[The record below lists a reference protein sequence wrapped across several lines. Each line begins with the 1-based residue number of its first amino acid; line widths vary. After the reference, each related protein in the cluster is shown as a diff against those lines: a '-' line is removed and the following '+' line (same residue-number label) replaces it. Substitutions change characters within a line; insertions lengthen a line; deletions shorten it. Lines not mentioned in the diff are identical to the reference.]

1 MCDVDVLMQPRLQDI
16 LGATPLR
23 TGECLFLVWA
33 PFADSVRLH
42 ILDLPRRSL
51 SMERLPRGYF
61 RLVAED
67 AVSCRYL
74 YDLGGNGEQMRPDP
88 ASRFQPEGV
97 HGPSQVLSHGEFDWN
112 DVGWRGLSIGEL
124 VFYEIHV
131 GTFTPEGTF
140 DAIIPRLRNLRDLG
154 VTAVELMPVAQFPG
168 HRNWGY
174 DGVFPFCPQ
183 SSYGSEA
190 GLRSVALASMEQG

>member
-1 MCDVDVLMQPRLQDI
+1 MDEGVPDI
-16 LGATPLR
+16 LGATQLS

-33 PFADSVRLH
+33 PHADCLNLRIVNS
-42 ILDLPRRSL
+42 PERSIP
-51 SMERLPRGYF
+51 MDRLPKGYF
-61 RLVAED
+61 RAFVENQTC
-67 AVSCRYL
+67 CRYL
-74 YDLGGNGEQMRPDP
+74 YDLGGNGKKMRPDP

-97 HGPSQVLSHGEFDWN
+97 HGPSQLLSHGEFDWN
-112 DVGWRGLSIGEL
+112 DIGWRGLSIREL

-183 SSYGSEA
+183 SSYGGEA
-190 GLRSVALASMEQG
+190 GLRRLVDACHKE